1 MPLLTN
7 RNVTDV
13 INDLPKGIRLIAAI
27 IDTLSSTSVQNL
39 LEDGFPLKQVLRP
52 SGWRTVEAELDR
64 LEANVVPFSDLDL
77 VATDSL
83 LTHEVSEIIFTY
95 FYNLFSHSLS

>member
-83 LTHEVSEIIFTY
+83 LTHEVSEIILHISSI
-95 FYNLFSHSLS
+95 LF